1 MEEIFVAVMGEFVST
16 SPPDTE
22 FNSFRGDRVRKE
34 QLYST
39 SYREFEVY
47 GWQEL
52 DIRFVLG
59 ITAHNLR

>member
-1 MEEIFVAVMGEFVST
+1 MEEIFVAVMGEFVSA
-16 SPPDTE
+16 SPLNTG
-22 FNSFRGDRVRKE
+22 FNSSRSDRVRKE

-39 SYREFEVY
+39 SYRKFEVY

-52 DIRFVLG
+52 DIRFALW